1 MIVRERR
8 EIGPALLKFG
18 VALALSLGGII
29 FSVLRTKRIKPSRS
43 LPPPPP
49 PNPDCGNQADYHGL
63 ERTSLSSNSASG
75 PPEKHEESCTH
86 KASPDSPIAG
96 LSPSSRYSGEKDG
109 LLLPEF
115 NELVK
120 EFDSVAIK
128 AVFSPKKEVETPHSG
143 VETPKSFKSPE
154 REDYEQEIKYLN
166 NMVRILR
173 ERERTL
179 EIQLLEYCGFKEQ
192 ETAVM
197 ELQNRLKI
205 NNMEAKL
212 YNLKIESLQ
221 ADNRRLE
228 LQVADYAKVVTDL
241 ESARAKVKLLK
252 KKLKSETEHNKE
264 QILTLQ
270 QRVKKLLIQE
280 HDVIANDQDIQLKL
294 QKMKDVEQEAE
305 ELRRSNRSL
314 WLENSDLAR
323 KFEYTQMLAHSVL
336 EDQEAEAMKEESSRL
351 RQQNEDLSKEIEQLQ
366 AHRCADAEELVYL
379 RWINACL
386 RYELRNYQAR
396 PGKTIARDLSKTLS
410 PKSEEKAKQLII
422 EYANKEGLEKSIH
435 ITDFDFDQW
444 SSSHSYV
451 TDSCDFDDSSVDNS
465 SANKTDTTTKT
476 KIFSK
481 LRKLIQGKD
490 SHHHSRSSSLERTES
505 TDDIVGHSGDS
516 MGGNLVISSR
526 IDAAADRRGYTLKS
540 SSLGSSRSSVD
551 LARLRILKVDDVKD
565 LASSSRN
572 SDVGSSCVHKSIV
585 LGRGSVSESH
595 EDPGTIQKS
604 ELVKYAEVLKDTS
617 GERSKFRL
625 RSASHS
631 SF

>member
-18 VALALSLGGII
+18 MALALSLGGILY
-29 FSVLRTKRIKPSRS
+29 SVLRTKRIKPSRS
-43 LPPPPP
+43 LPPLPPP
-49 PNPDCGNQADYHGL
+49 PDCGNQADQHGL
-63 ERTSLSSNSASG
+63 ERTSLSSNSPSG
-75 PPEKHEESCTH
+75 APEKHEESCTH

-128 AVFSPKKEVETPHSG
+128 AVFSPKKETGTPYSD
-143 VETPKSFKSPE
+143 VETPKSFKHPE

-179 EIQLLEYCGFKEQ
+179 EIQLLEYCGLKEQ

-212 YNLKIESLQ
+212 YTLKIESLQ

-228 LQVADYAKVVTDL
+228 SQVADYGKVVAEL
-241 ESARAKVKLLK
+241 EAARAKVKQLK

-264 QILTLQ
+264 QISTLQ

-280 HDVIANDQDIQLKL
+280 HEVIANDQNIQLKL

-336 EDQEAEAMKEESSRL
+336 EDHEAEASKEESSLL
-351 RQQNEDLSKEIEQLQ
+351 RQQNEELSKEIEQLQ

-386 RYELRNYQAR
+386 RYELRNYQSGPA
-396 PGKTIARDLSKTLS
+396 KTVARDLSRTLS

-435 ITDFDFDQW
+435 ITNSDFDQW
-444 SSSHSYV
+444 LSSHSYV
-451 TDSCDFDDSSVDNS
+451 TDSGDFDDSSVDNS

-476 KIFSK
+476 KIFNQ
-481 LRKLIQGKD
+481 LRQLIRGKD

-505 TDDIVGHSGDS
+505 TDYIVGRRV
-516 MGGNLVISSR
+516 MPR
-526 IDAAADRRGYTLKS
+526 IDDAADGRGYTLKS
-540 SSLGSSRSSVD
+540 SLLGSSRSSVD
-551 LARLRILKVDDVKD
+551 LTRLRILKVDDVKD

-572 SDVGSSCVHKSIV
+572 SDVGSSRVYKSIV
-585 LGRGSVSESH
+585 LGKGSVSESH
-595 EDPGTIQKS
+595 EDPGTVQKS
-604 ELVKYAEVLKDTS
+604 ELVKYAEVLKDSS